1 MCGSEAQLAFYS
13 VDKRQ
18 ASDRDRFGPAIIAD
32 RHAVLQTL
40 FDPLAMRSL
49 KVSQISKS
57 AQLSQTLQV
66 DDRVAFRR
74 PLDLVESAP
83 STSQDDSQRRHEPCS
98 NRCRPDSGSG
108 SRRLRS
114 LWHDSDLPRT
124 LRAAC
129 VILLTSASPLT
140 THASRLSSYVLLCR
154 ARRSRTLPHS

>member
-13 VDKRQ
+13 VDKCQ

-74 PLDLVESAP
+74 PLDLVESALLP
-83 STSQDDSQRRHEPCS
+83 LRRMAHDTGANHVQVDVDQAS
-98 NRCRPDSGSG
+98 MQMFIRFDRCGMIAIFPE
-108 SRRLRS
+108 RS
-114 LWHDSDLPRT
+114 VPP
-124 LRAAC
+124 
-129 VILLTSASPLT
+129 V
-140 THASRLSSYVLLCR
+140 LSF
-154 ARRSRTLPHS
+154 